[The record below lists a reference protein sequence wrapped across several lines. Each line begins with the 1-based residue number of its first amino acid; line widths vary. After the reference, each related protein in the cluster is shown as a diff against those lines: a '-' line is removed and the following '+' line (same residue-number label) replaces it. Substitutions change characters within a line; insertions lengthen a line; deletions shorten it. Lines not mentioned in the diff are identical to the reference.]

1 MLPVRS
7 RVFVGLYLLSG
18 AAALLYEVAW
28 LRLLT
33 MTMGHTTGAVGAV
46 LAAFMGGLAIGAWV
60 AGRFADRWEPSRA
73 LRMYAALEGV
83 IALSALAMPFAIS
96 ALRPLLAWAYA
107 DGAGG
112 VLFGV
117 TRLAASIAVI
127 ALPGAAMGASFP
139 VGVCVVSGVVAR
151 GARGATGA
159 NGAIGA
165 KGAKGAGAKG
175 ADAKG
180 AKSAGAK
187 GAIGPKGARDV
198 AELYAANTVGAALG
212 AALTGFVLLPS
223 LGLVVTTIVG
233 VFLNLFAA
241 AGALVLS
248 RTLEPKNPNEPTEPI
263 ERDPLNQLNQWNLMN
278 PMNLRIAGAIA
289 VSGFVALIYEV
300 VWTRVLAM
308 TLGPTTYA
316 FSAMLVAFIAG
327 LAIGA
332 AVASAMLPRL
342 RRPAMWLGLSM
353 IVAAAAALA
362 AAAVADRLPIVIA
375 RTAGRTDANFMSV
388 FALDVFLAVAL
399 QLPMTNALG
408 AALPFAIA
416 AASAAKEAAPRAA
429 AMIYASNTAGAI
441 AGALAGSFI
450 LIPRLGLQHS
460 LQLASAIAVIAGLAA
475 CLAEA
480 ADSGGVLWRSAH
492 DAARLTRRAP
502 RSQFAIGAAAIAVLV
517 LAALMP
523 AWNHGRL
530 ANGAYRLAPALAAGD
545 IETAL
550 EAGDLLY
557 YREGA
562 AGTVSVRRLLGVT
575 SLAIDG
581 KVDASNGADMLTQKL
596 LAHLPLL
603 LHDNPRSV
611 YIIGLGSGVTLGAA
625 LRHPIVR
632 ADVSEISPEVVTAS
646 DYFSKENRDALR
658 DRRTRLILGDGR
670 SHLLLSEDRYD
681 VIVSEP
687 SNPWMAGVSTL
698 FTREFFQAARAHL
711 QPGGILCQ
719 WAHTYN
725 ISDGDLRSIV
735 STFLST
741 FPDGS
746 AWLVGT
752 SDLLLIGSP
761 SPLRALE
768 GSIATAWNRS
778 GVADDLAQVGV
789 SDPFGILTLFIAG
802 GRDLQRYAGDAAVQT
817 DDRLALEYSAPHAI
831 YGRYQTNNI
840 DRLRAAAADA
850 ALPPAIAH
858 VRASADAARWRH
870 RGAMQMKAD
879 APELA
884 FQDYGE
890 ALKVAPED
898 VDALASYA
906 GAASASGQ
914 LDAAEKYLHSRIAA
928 TDTVSLNVELSRVLA
943 ARGDLDGAAVAAQH
957 GAALDP
963 SSERA
968 LDQLVTVLADSR
980 NEAAIEQLVALLVR
994 TGATRPVT
1002 LYAQMRLAHLRGRFA
1017 QAKAFGERLTSTE
1030 TPEEDAARNAN
1041 LLGLAYDGLGDHDRA
1056 RQAFQASLRIAPRA
1070 PAVLMNMGFTELKAG
1085 RPDVA
1090 EKRFSEALFL
1100 SPTLAPA
1107 LDGLAQA
1114 LEQQGKTSRASAVRA
1129 IRQAGEA
1136 GASRPWGG

>member
-1 MLPVRS
+1 M
-7 RVFVGLYLLSG
+7 LYLVSG

-46 LAAFMGGLAIGAWV
+46 LAAFMGGLAMGAWI
-60 AGRFADRWEPSRA
+60 AGRCTDGLERRRA
-73 LRMYAALEGV
+73 LQIYAALEGV
-83 IALSALAMPFAIS
+83 IALCALAMPFAIS
-96 ALRPLLAWAYA
+96 AMRPLLAWAYA
-107 DGAGG
+107 DGGG
-112 VLFGV
+112 GALFGLM
-117 TRLAASIAVI
+117 RLTASIAVT

-139 VGVCVVSGVVAR
+139 VGVAAIRDSGFGIR
-151 GARGATGA
+151 
-159 NGAIGA
+159 
-165 KGAKGAGAKG
+165 
-175 ADAKG
+175 D
-180 AKSAGAK
+180 S
-187 GAIGPKGARDV
+187 KGARDV
-198 AELYAANTVGAALG
+198 AELYAANTIGAAIG
-212 AALTGFVLLPS
+212 AALTGFLLLPS
-223 LGLVVTTIVG
+223 LGLFGTTIVG
-233 VFLNLFAA
+233 IVLNLVAA

-248 RTLEPKNPNEPTEPI
+248 RTQEHKNLKEPI
-263 ERDPLNQLNQWNLMN
+263 EQDPLHQLNPMN
-278 PMNLRIAGAIA
+278 PMNLRIVGAIA
-289 VSGFVALIYEV
+289 ASGFVALVYEV

-332 AVASAMLPRL
+332 SIASAMLPRA
-342 RRPAMWLGLSM
+342 RRPAMWLGLSI

-362 AAAVADRLPIVIA
+362 AGMAADRLPIVIA
-375 RTAGRTDANFMSV
+375 RTAGRTDATFMSV
-388 FALDVFLAVAL
+388 FALDVVLAVAI
-399 QLPMTNALG
+399 QLPMTIALG

-416 AASAAKEAAPRAA
+416 AASASRDAAPRAA
-429 AMIYASNTAGAI
+429 AVIYASNTAGAI

-450 LIPRLGLQHS
+450 LIPRFGLQHS
-460 LQLASAIAVIAGLAA
+460 LQLASGVAVAAGLVA
-475 CLAEA
+475 CLAEP
-480 ADSGGVLWRSAH
+480 
-492 DAARLTRRAP
+492 DAATRLTRRGQ
-502 RSQFAIGAAAIAVLV
+502 RSRFAVGAAAVAVLA

-625 LRHPIVR
+625 LRHPIDR
-632 ADVSEISPEVVTAS
+632 ADVSEISPEVVAAS
-646 DYFSKENRDALR
+646 AYFSTENHEALGDGR
-658 DRRTRLILGDGR
+658 VRLIVGDGR
-670 SHLLLSEDRYD
+670 SHLLLSDDRYD

-725 ISDGDLRSIV
+725 INDADLRSIV
-735 STFLST
+735 ETFLST

-746 AWLVGT
+746 AWLVGS
-752 SDLLLIGSP
+752 SDLLLIGST

-768 GSIATAWNRS
+768 SGIAAAWNRP
-778 GVADDLAQVGV
+778 GVADDLAQAAV
-789 SDPFGILTLFIAG
+789 SDPFGILTLFIAR
-802 GRDLQRYAGDAAVQT
+802 GRDLQRYAAGARVQT
-817 DDRLALEYSAPHAI
+817 DDRLALEYSAPRAI
-831 YGRYQTNNI
+831 YGRYQTSNI
-840 DRLRAAAADA
+840 DQLRATAADA
-850 ALPPAIAH
+850 GLPAAIAG
-858 VRASADAARWRH
+858 VRASADAASWRN
-870 RGAMQMKAD
+870 RAAMQMKAN

-890 ALKVAPED
+890 ALTIAPHD
-898 VDALASYA
+898 VDALERYV
-906 GAASASGQ
+906 GAAAASGQ
-914 LDAAEKYLHSRIAA
+914 LDAAEKYLRRRIAA
-928 TDTVSLNVELSRVLA
+928 TDTAALNVELSRVLA
-943 ARGDLDGAAVAAQH
+943 ARGDLDDAAAAAQH

-968 LDQLVTVLADSR
+968 LDQLVTVLADNR
-980 NEAAIEQLVALLVR
+980 NDAAIEQLVTLLVR

-1017 QAKAFGERLTSTE
+1017 QARAFGERLTSTE
-1030 TPEEDAARNAN
+1030 TSEENVARNAN
-1041 LLGLAYDGLGDHDRA
+1041 LLGLAYDGLDDHARA
-1056 RQAFQASLRIAPRA
+1056 RQMFEASLRTAPRA
-1070 PAVLMNMGFTELKAG
+1070 PAVLMNLGFTELKAG

-1090 EKRFSEALFL
+1090 EKRFSDALFL

-1114 LEQQGKTSRASAVRA
+1114 LEAQGNAKRAADIRAVRTT
-1129 IRQAGEA
+1129 E
-1136 GASRPWGG
+1136 

>member
-1 MLPVRS
+1 MLPVRA
-7 RVFVGLYLLSG
+7 RVFVALYLLSG

-60 AGRFADRWEPSRA
+60 AGRPAGRWKPSRA
-73 LRMYAALEGV
+73 LRTYAALEGV
-83 IALSALAMPFAIS
+83 IALCALAMPFAIS

-117 TRLAASIAVI
+117 TRLAASIALI

-139 VGVCVVSGVVAR
+139 VGVAAIRDSGFGIRDSKHGR
-151 GARGATGA
+151 G
-159 NGAIGA
+159 
-165 KGAKGAGAKG
+165 
-175 ADAKG
+175 AKG
-180 AKSAGAK
+180 AKSAS
-187 GAIGPKGARDV
+187 GAISARGARDV

-212 AALTGFVLLPS
+212 AALTGFVVLPS
-223 LGLVVTTIVG
+223 LGLFGTTMVG
-233 VFLNLFAA
+233 VVLNLLAA

-248 RTLEPKNPNEPTEPI
+248 RTLEPKNRAEPIEPTEPT
-263 ERDPLNQLNQWNLMN
+263 EQDLLNRLNPLN
-278 PMNLRIAGAIA
+278 PMNLRVSGAAIA
-289 VSGFVALIYEV
+289 VSGFVALVYEV

-308 TLGPTTYA
+308 TIGPTTYA

-353 IVAAAAALA
+353 IVAAAAALGA
-362 AAAVADRLPIVIA
+362 TAVADRLPIVIA
-375 RTAGRTDANFMSV
+375 RTAGRTDASFMSV
-388 FALDVFLAVAL
+388 FALDVVLAVAL
-399 QLPMTNALG
+399 QLPMTIALG

-416 AASAAKEAAPRAA
+416 AASSAREAAPRAA
-429 AMIYASNTAGAI
+429 AVIYASNTAGAI

-450 LIPRLGLQHS
+450 LIPRVGLQHS
-460 LQLASAIAVIAGLAA
+460 LQLASAIAVVAGLVA
-475 CLAEA
+475 CLADA
-480 ADSGGVLWRSAH
+480 ARKRDVASRSAQ
-492 DAARLTRRAP
+492 DAARLTRRGL
-502 RSQFAIGAAAIAVLV
+502 RSQLAIGAAAVAVLV

-523 AWNHGRL
+523 TWNHGRL
-530 ANGAYRLAPALAAGD
+530 ANGAYRLAPSLAAGD

-625 LRHPIVR
+625 LRHPIDR
-632 ADVSEISPEVVTAS
+632 ADVSEISPEVVAAS
-646 DYFSKENRDALR
+646 EYFSKENRDALR

-670 SHLLLSEDRYD
+670 SHLLLSDDRYD

-725 ISDGDLRSIV
+725 ISDADLRSIV
-735 STFLST
+735 DTFLST

-761 SPLRALE
+761 SPLRAFDR
-768 GSIATAWNRS
+768 GITAGWNRP
-778 GVADDLAQVGV
+778 GVAEDLAQVEV
-789 SDPFGILTLFIAG
+789 SDPFGILTLFIAR
-802 GRDLQRYAGDAAVQT
+802 GRDLERYAGGADVQT

-840 DRLRAAAADA
+840 EHLRATAADA
-850 ALPPAIAH
+850 ALPSAIVGA
-858 VRASADAARWRH
+858 RASADAASWRN
-870 RGAMQMKAD
+870 RAAMQMKAA

-890 ALKVAPED
+890 ALKAAPGDE
-898 VDALASYA
+898 DALASYV

-914 LDAAEKYLHSRIAA
+914 LDAAEKYLRSRIAA
-928 TDTVSLNVELSRVLA
+928 RDTASLNVELSRVLA
-943 ARGDLDGAAVAAQH
+943 ARGDLDGAAVVAQH

-980 NEAAIEQLVALLVR
+980 NDAAIEQLVALLVR

-1002 LYAQMRLAHLRGRFA
+1002 LYAQMRLAHLRGSFA
-1017 QAKAFGERLTSTE
+1017 QAKAFGERLASTE

-1056 RQAFQASLRIAPRA
+1056 REAFQASLRIAPRA
-1070 PAVLMNMGFTELKAG
+1070 PAVLMNLGFTELKAG

-1100 SPTLAPA
+1100 LPTLAPA

-1114 LEQQGKTSRASAVRA
+1114 LEQQGKTSRASAVRG
-1129 IRQAGEA
+1129 IQQPGEA

>member
-1 MLPVRS
+1 MVPVRS
-7 RVFVGLYLLSG
+7 RVFVTLYLVSG

-46 LAAFMGGLAIGAWV
+46 LAAFMGGLAMGAWI
-60 AGRFADRWEPSRA
+60 AGRLTDGLERPRA
-73 LRMYAALEGV
+73 LRSYAVLEGV
-83 IALSALAMPFAIS
+83 IALCALAMPFAIG
-96 ALRPLLAWAYA
+96 AIRPLLAWAYA

-112 VLFGV
+112 ALFDL
-117 TRLAASIAVI
+117 TRLAASIALI

-139 VGVCVVSGVVAR
+139 VGVAAIRDSARPERSRRGFGIRDSR
-151 GARGATGA
+151 GARG
-159 NGAIGA
+159 
-165 KGAKGAGAKG
+165 
-175 ADAKG
+175 
-180 AKSAGAK
+180 
-187 GAIGPKGARDV
+187 V
-198 AELYAANTVGAALG
+198 AELYAANTIGAAIG

-223 LGLVVTTIVG
+223 LGLFGTTMFG
-233 VFLNLFAA
+233 VALNLVAA

-248 RTLEPKNPNEPTEPI
+248 RTQEPTNLKEPTEPA
-263 ERDPLNQLNQWNLMN
+263 ERDPLNLMN
-278 PMNLRIAGAIA
+278 PMNPMNPRIIGAIA
-289 VSGFVALIYEV
+289 ASGFVALVYEV

-332 AVASAMLPRL
+332 AIACAMLPRT
-342 RRPAMWLGLSM
+342 RRQAVWLGLSI

-362 AAAVADRLPIVIA
+362 AGIAADRLPIVIA
-375 RTAGRTDANFMSV
+375 RTAGRTDASFMSV
-388 FALDVFLAVAL
+388 FALDVVLAVAI
-399 QLPMTNALG
+399 QLPMTIALG

-416 AASAAKEAAPRAA
+416 AASVSRDAAPRTAA
-429 AMIYASNTAGAI
+429 VIYASNTAGAI

-460 LQLASAIAVIAGLAA
+460 LQLASGIAVVAGLVA
-475 CLAEA
+475 CLAQPE
-480 ADSGGVLWRSAH
+480 DP
-492 DAARLTRRAP
+492 ARLPRRER
-502 RSQFAIGAAAIAVLV
+502 RSRFAAAAAAIAVLA

-625 LRHPIVR
+625 LRHPIDR
-632 ADVSEISPEVVTAS
+632 ADVSEISPEVVAAS
-646 DYFSKENRDALR
+646 AYFSTENHDALGDGR
-658 DRRTRLILGDGR
+658 IRLIVGDGR
-670 SHLLLSEDRYD
+670 SHLLLSDDRYD

-725 ISDGDLRSIV
+725 INDADLRSIV
-735 STFLST
+735 DTFLST

-746 AWLVGT
+746 AWLVGA
-752 SDLLLIGSP
+752 SDVLLIGST
-761 SPLRALE
+761 SPIRALE
-768 GSIATAWNRS
+768 SGIAAAWNRP
-778 GVADDLAQVGV
+778 GVAEDLAQVAV
-789 SDPFGILTLFIAG
+789 SDAFGVLTLFIARG
-802 GRDLQRYAGDAAVQT
+802 GDLHRYAAGARVQT
-817 DDRLALEYSAPHAI
+817 DDQLALEYSAPRAI
-831 YGRYQTNNI
+831 YGRYQTSNI
-840 DRLRAAAADA
+840 DHLRATAAAA
-850 ALPPAIAH
+850 ALPAAIAG
-858 VRASADAARWRH
+858 VRASADAASWRN
-870 RGAMQMKAD
+870 RAAMQMKAD

-890 ALKVAPED
+890 ALQIAPQD
-898 VDALASYA
+898 LDALERYV
-906 GAASASGQ
+906 GAAAASGQ
-914 LDAAEKYLHSRIAA
+914 LDAAEKYLRTRIAT
-928 TDTVSLNVELSRVLA
+928 TDTAPLNVELSRVLA
-943 ARGDLDGAAVAAQH
+943 ARGDLDDAAAAAQH

-968 LDQLVTVLADSR
+968 LDQLVTVLADNR
-980 NEAAIEQLVALLVR
+980 NDAAIEQLVTLLVR

-1002 LYAQMRLAHLRGRFA
+1002 LYAQMRLAHMRGRFA
-1017 QAKAFGERLTSTE
+1017 QARAFGERLASTE
-1030 TPEEDAARNAN
+1030 TSEENVARNSN

-1056 RQAFQASLRIAPRA
+1056 RQMFEASLRTAPRA
-1070 PAVLMNMGFTELKAG
+1070 PAVLMNLGFTELKAG

-1114 LEQQGKTSRASAVRA
+1114 LDRQGKTSRASAVRG
-1129 IRQAGEA
+1129 INR
-1136 GASRPWGG
+1136 SR

>member
-7 RVFVGLYLLSG
+7 RVFVTLYLVSG

-46 LAAFMGGLAIGAWV
+46 LAAFMGGLAMGAWI
-60 AGRFADRWEPSRA
+60 AGRFTDGLERLLA
-73 LRMYAALEGV
+73 LRTYAALEGV
-83 IALSALAMPFAIS
+83 IALCALAMPFAIS
-96 ALRPLLAWAYA
+96 AMRPLLAWAYA

-112 VLFGV
+112 ALFTV
-117 TRLAASIAVI
+117 TRLAASIALI

-139 VGVCVVSGVVAR
+139 VGVAAIRDSGFTPRQAR
-151 GARGATGA
+151 GALRLS
-159 NGAIGA
+159 
-165 KGAKGAGAKG
+165 KGGIR
-175 ADAKG
+175 D
-180 AKSAGAK
+180 S
-187 GAIGPKGARDV
+187 KGARGV
-198 AELYAANTVGAALG
+198 AELYAANTIGAAIG

-223 LGLVVTTIVG
+223 LGLFGTTIFG
-233 VFLNLFAA
+233 VVLNLVAA
-241 AGALVLS
+241 AGAVALG
-248 RTLEPKNPNEPTEPI
+248 RTPERKSLPEPAETTERP
-263 ERDPLNQLNQWNLMN
+263 PLNLMN
-278 PMNLRIAGAIA
+278 PMNPMNPRIVGAIA
-289 VSGFVALIYEV
+289 ASGFVALVYEV

-327 LAIGA
+327 LAIGT
-332 AVASAMLPRL
+332 VIASAMLPL
-342 RRPAMWLGLSM
+342 ARRQAMWLGLS
-353 IVAAAAALA
+353 IIAAAAAALA
-362 AAAVADRLPIVIA
+362 AGMAADRLPIVIA
-375 RTAGRTDANFMSV
+375 RTAGRTDASFMSV
-388 FALDVFLAVAL
+388 FALDVVLAVAI
-399 QLPMTNALG
+399 QLPMTIALG

-416 AASAAKEAAPRAA
+416 AASASRDAAPRTAA
-429 AMIYASNTAGAI
+429 VIYAANTAGAI

-460 LQLASAIAVIAGLAA
+460 LQLASGIAVVAGLVA
-475 CLAEA
+475 CFVEPE
-480 ADSGGVLWRSAH
+480 
-492 DAARLTRRAP
+492 DAVRLTGRGRRS
-502 RSQFAIGAAAIAVLV
+502 RFAVGAAAIAVLV

-625 LRHPIVR
+625 LRHPIDR
-632 ADVSEISPEVVTAS
+632 ADVSEISPEVVAAS
-646 DYFSKENRDALR
+646 AYFSTENHDALGDGR
-658 DRRTRLILGDGR
+658 IRLIVGDGR
-670 SHLLLSEDRYD
+670 SHLLLSDDRYD

-725 ISDGDLRSIV
+725 INDADLRSIV
-735 STFLST
+735 DTFLST

-746 AWLVGT
+746 AWLVGA
-752 SDLLLIGSP
+752 SDLLLIGST
-761 SPLRALE
+761 SPIRALE
-768 GSIATAWNRS
+768 SGIAAAWNRP
-778 GVADDLAQVGV
+778 GVAEDLAQVAV
-789 SDPFGILTLFIAG
+789 SDAFGVLTLFIAR
-802 GRDLQRYAGDAAVQT
+802 GRDLQRYAAGGRVQT
-817 DDRLALEYSAPHAI
+817 DDRLALEYSAPRAI
-831 YGRYQTNNI
+831 YGRYQTGNI
-840 DRLRAAAADA
+840 DRLRATAADA
-850 ALPPAIAH
+850 ALPAAIAG
-858 VRASADAARWRH
+858 VRASADAASWRD
-870 RGAMQMKAD
+870 RAAMQMKAD

-890 ALKVAPED
+890 ALKIAPQD
-898 VDALASYA
+898 LDALERYV
-906 GAASASGQ
+906 GAAAASGQ
-914 LDAAEKYLHSRIAA
+914 LDAAEKYLRSRIAT
-928 TDTVSLNVELSRVLA
+928 TDTAALNVELSRVLA
-943 ARGDLDGAAVAAQH
+943 ARGDLDGAAAAAQH

-963 SSERA
+963 SNERA
-968 LDQLVTVLADSR
+968 LDQLVTVLADNR
-980 NEAAIEQLVALLVR
+980 NDAAIEQLVTLLVR

-1002 LYAQMRLAHLRGRFA
+1002 LYAQMRLAHMRGRFA
-1017 QAKAFGERLTSTE
+1017 QARAFGERLTSTE
-1030 TPEEDAARNAN
+1030 TSEDTVARNSN

-1056 RQAFQASLRIAPRA
+1056 RQMFEASLRTAPRA
-1070 PAVLMNMGFTELKAG
+1070 PAVLMNLGFTELKAG

-1114 LEQQGKTSRASAVRA
+1114 LERQGNTSRASAVRG
-1129 IRQAGEA
+1129 INR
-1136 GASRPWGG
+1136 SR